1 LEFKSVAAKSD
12 MVQRSPP
19 SPLAQAV
26 AVAKAMVCVGSLT
39 AAVAQLGLPLQSAV
53 AFGGAG
59 SLAMGLAVR
68 VRGTH

>member
-1 LEFKSVAAKSD
+1 
-12 MVQRSPP
+12 
-19 SPLAQAV
+19 LAQAV